1 MFDYLDLYYCRFGK
15 GRAVPFL
22 ILASWLGILFSTIG
36 IAASDFFCVNLST
49 IASILGMSESM
60 AGVTFLAF
68 GNGSPDVFSTFAA
81 MKADSGSLAV
91 GELIGAACFITA
103 VVAGSMAIVRPF
115 KVGRKSFMRDVSF
128 FAVAV
133 MFGLFFLADGRIQMW
148 ECVVMIIFYL
158 FYVFFVIGWHW
169 MAGRRKRRRRKER
182 HAREHYTAPEEEEE
196 LLVEEDEDGGVGGGT
211 EASAGSLHDFAAL
224 ESGAGGEEE
233 EDEEEREER
242 EYAEL
247 SNNMRIARPGMD
259 RRLTITAPHTIRPSL
274 VGAMEFR
281 AVLNSLEKAKN
292 LRGGQIHLRRYSD
305 DPLFQT
311 YEGPEPAP
319 GVPDIVMDSED
330 LRHTP
335 ASLLRPNVGPNGRM
349 RAVSVNDAA
358 LSRVN
363 IPDLLV
369 SESEDERRAPHHA
382 RSMSEQSG
390 QSSKR
395 PIKLR
400 IEPPTQFLAP
410 PPSTGTSPSHSSPGS
425 GATSPVLRPTMR
437 CLVDSGSSS
446 IDSNAIM
453 ESPVPILRSPTRS
466 RPTSPLSMHLPR
478 PSIDSSLT
486 VFSNANGQQWKQVK
500 YWPYEVLPAPQL
512 LYDTLFPT
520 LRNFS
525 DKTFFEKI
533 LALIAVPS
541 VFLLTITLPVVEGP
555 DAGDA
560 KENGRTNDLPPESP
574 CSMMTASS
582 ILTAATAPTPMMP
595 PSNPQSAKEWN
606 RWLLAV
612 QCITAPIF
620 IVLVLFADSE
630 TPLTKPLLY
639 ALIVGLCCLGGLM
652 SLTSPSKRPRLH
664 YLFCFAGFVVAIS
677 WISTIAEEVVG
688 ILKAFGV
695 IFGISDAILGLTI
708 FAVGN
713 SLGDLVADITVAR
726 LGFPV
731 MALSAC
737 FGGPMLNIL
746 LGIGI
751 SGLYMTISKGD
762 PVYKIEVS
770 STLVI
775 SAATLLVTLLVLLVW
790 VPFNKWMM
798 SRRIGWTLIALWTAS
813 TIVNVVVEVMG
824 IGSKWGGAVE
834 KSG

>member
-1 MFDYLDLYYCRFGK
+1 LLDYLELYYCRFGK
-15 GRAVPFL
+15 ARGVPFL

-81 MKADSGSLAV
+81 MKADSGSLAI

-148 ECVVMIIFYL
+148 ECIAMIIFYL

-182 HAREHYTAPEEEEE
+182 HAREHYTAPEEE
-196 LLVEEDEDGGVGGGT
+196 LLLPEEEDEDGGVGGGDD
-211 EASAGSLHDFAAL
+211 ALQSHDFGVL
-224 ESGAGGEEE
+224 ESGVGGEDE

-247 SNNMRIARPGMD
+247 SNNMRIRPGTD
-259 RRLTITAPHTIRPSL
+259 RRLSNAPPHPIRPSL
-274 VGAMEFR
+274 VGALEFR
-281 AVLNSLEKAKN
+281 AVLNSLEKTKN

-305 DPLFQT
+305 DPMYTLM
-311 YEGPEPAP
+311 GSEPAP
-319 GVPDIVMDSED
+319 VVPDIMMDGED
-330 LRHTP
+330 LRATP
-335 ASLLRPNVGPNGRM
+335 QSLLRPAAGPNGRT

-358 LSRVN
+358 LARVN
-363 IPDLLV
+363 DDYFGPQGHIPELLV
-369 SESEDERRAPHHA
+369 VVSDDERETPQKQQQNAMELPA
-382 RSMSEQSG
+382 VQ
-390 QSSKR
+390 
-395 PIKLR
+395 R

-410 PPSTGTSPSHSSPGS
+410 PSSTHTSPAHSPPGTRP
-425 GATSPVLRPTMR
+425 TSPALKPILGR
-437 CLVDSGSSS
+437 LVDTDTNS
-446 IDSNAIM
+446 IDSNVIS
-453 ESPVPILRSPTRS
+453 ESPRGTRSPIRS
-466 RPTSPLSMHLPR
+466 RPTSPHSLRLPR
-478 PSIDSSLT
+478 ASIESSLG
-486 VFSNANGQQWKQVK
+486 VFNQQQQQRKRYK
-500 YWPYEVLPAPQL
+500 FWPYGILPPPQV

-520 LRNFS
+520 LRNFG
-525 DKTFFEKI
+525 DKTWIEKF
-533 LALIAVPS
+533 LALVAVPS

-555 DAGDA
+555 DKPSDLTTL
-560 KENGRTNDLPPESP
+560 NSLPPESP
-574 CSMMTASS
+574 SSIMTAT
-582 ILTAATAPTPMMP
+582 TAATPMMP
-595 PSNPQSAKEWN
+595 VSTPQPAAKGWN

-620 IVLVLFADSE
+620 IVLVLFLDSS
-630 TPLTKPLLY
+630 TPLTKPILY
-639 ALIVGLCCLGGLM
+639 ALMVGLTSLAILLT
-652 SLTSPSKRPRLH
+652 LTSPTKPPRLH
-664 YLFCFAGFVVAIS
+664 YLCCFLGFVVAIS

-751 SGLYMTISKGD
+751 SGLYMTITKRD
-762 PVYKIEVS
+762 PVYRIEVS

-775 SAATLLVTLLVLLVW
+775 SAATLLLTLLVLLVW
-790 VPFNKWMM
+790 VPLNKWMM
-798 SRRIGWTLIALWTAS
+798 TRRIGWTLIALWTVS
-813 TIVNVVVEVMG
+813 TVLNVVVEITGM
-824 IGSKWGGAVE
+824 GSKWGRAIQG
-834 KSG
+834 SG